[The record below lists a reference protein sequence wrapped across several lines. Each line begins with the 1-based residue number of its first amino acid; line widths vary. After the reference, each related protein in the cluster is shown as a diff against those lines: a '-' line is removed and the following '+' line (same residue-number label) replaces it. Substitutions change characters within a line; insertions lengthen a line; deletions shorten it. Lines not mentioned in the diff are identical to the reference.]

1 MIVVGAGLSGLAA
14 ADFLKNRD
22 PSLNVIV
29 LEANDRVGGRLLSQ
43 KIGDCSFDLGGQW
56 ILPEHKNLLQIV
68 DKLGLRT
75 VFPSEESNEKLK
87 KVIQVGRKGL
97 LRTTNPSPDPMV
109 LPKKLG
115 RHTGIRAWF
124 ASLEL
129 TYIVWKL
136 DNLYAYITDP
146 TDPYNSRNFPESLA
160 KHLDSITVEA
170 YLTENTRFKSVKDV
184 IEIQIRLLMG
194 ADLNRI
200 SVLFLLSYAKWQ
212 NATSFYGFLH
222 NDCSEENSQKLPPL
236 CVQNGAQQFVNRWS
250 NKQSEKKI

>member
-1 MIVVGAGLSGLAA
+1 M
-14 ADFLKNRD
+14 
-22 PSLNVIV
+22 
-29 LEANDRVGGRLLSQ
+29 
-43 KIGDCSFDLGGQW
+43 
-56 ILPEHKNLLQIV
+56 

-87 KVIQVGRKGL
+87 KVIQVGRKGR

-236 CVQNGAQQFVNRWS
+236 CVQNGAQQICEQMVKQTIGEKNLILNQPVSHISYADKMVNVITKGGQIYQTSQVIVAIPPNIQREIEFS
-250 NKQSEKKI
+250 PKLDASKKYLGKYFDFQL